1 MSQPPTE
8 SLVGIAINPG
18 FHETMTP
25 TVDELRA
32 LAPHWLRY
40 LPSKQFQNFA
50 TGQNAA
56 LDWVLNHIHDLGIQ
70 LLVLIN
76 PETVNA
82 LPPSHPESTF
92 QWGDATSGYIGF
104 VADFAQRFA
113 TVYRDRIAAIE
124 IFNEPE
130 VQQIPAA
137 EYGRLLAAC
146 YQRIKNV
153 SNLPVISAGIAFDDS
168 FDYLRGFTQ
177 MANGAYDGIGWHP
190 YAMRLDGFPSVDW
203 GRGEMRDSINTAR
216 RIGGKPIWLT
226 EIGANLNY
234 LWPQNAPSE
243 PNIAE
248 YLTRMFQMV
257 RGMGS
262 EVVARAFWFTWKFPA
277 NPQEPNADWGLVDVN
292 GNRRL
297 AWSAFQQQTHNISTA
312 PPQIVSAQFTPTT
325 LEAGQELNVAI
336 TIRNHS
342 SATYPT
348 QVPRSGTLYEE
359 ADTFASRGFTTVNRN
374 AVRVGVDYEGRTG
387 IDRPYRW
394 GLAAPLRPGQTATI
408 NGRMRLQTPRT
419 TNYWTGIVLE
429 QVAWVQDRVGVQA
442 ITVKAAPQPPMITHV
457 TFSPTTLEA
466 GEILTVSITVRN
478 DSAETLPTQDP
489 APDFLYEEGDT
500 YESRGFAEV
509 TGAVRVGVEFE
520 GRPGTLEY
528 PYRWGLG
535 APLAPGQTATITG
548 RIRLQNA
555 QTKRYW
561 AGFVREQIEW
571 LQRDQNPTTLT
582 VRVVGDCA
590 ELQEQVARL
599 QTQIAQLQQQLAQA
613 TATNDQLRAAL
624 AQIRQIAQNTGA

>member
-1 MSQPPTE
+1 
-8 SLVGIAINPG
+8 
-18 FHETMTP
+18 
-25 TVDELRA
+25 
-32 LAPHWLRY
+32 
-40 LPSKQFQNFA
+40 
-50 TGQNAA
+50 
-56 LDWVLNHIHDLGIQ
+56 
-70 LLVLIN
+70 
-76 PETVNA
+76 
-82 LPPSHPESTF
+82 
-92 QWGDATSGYIGF
+92 
-104 VADFAQRFA
+104 
-113 TVYRDRIAAIE
+113 
-124 IFNEPE
+124 
-130 VQQIPAA
+130 
-137 EYGRLLAAC
+137 
-146 YQRIKNV
+146 
-153 SNLPVISAGIAFDDS
+153 
-168 FDYLRGFTQ
+168 
-177 MANGAYDGIGWHP
+177 
-190 YAMRLDGFPSVDW
+190 
-203 GRGEMRDSINTAR
+203 
-216 RIGGKPIWLT
+216 
-226 EIGANLNY
+226 
-234 LWPQNAPSE
+234 
-243 PNIAE
+243 
-248 YLTRMFQMV
+248 
-257 RGMGS
+257 
-262 EVVARAFWFTWKFPA
+262 
-277 NPQEPNADWGLVDVN
+277 
-292 GNRRL
+292 
-297 AWSAFQQQTHNISTA
+297 
-312 PPQIVSAQFTPTT
+312 
-325 LEAGQELNVAI
+325 
-336 TIRNHS
+336 
-342 SATYPT
+342 
-348 QVPRSGTLYEE
+348 
-359 ADTFASRGFTTVNRN
+359 
-374 AVRVGVDYEGRTG
+374 
-387 IDRPYRW
+387 
-394 GLAAPLRPGQTATI
+394 
-408 NGRMRLQTPRT
+408 MRLQTPRT